1 MANYGQLLVDFE
13 PEKESIY
20 KHMVEYFNHPVLHKI
35 KDVETFSVYMAK
47 LYCLLSNECR
57 YIVVF
62 VEKDVNP
69 PGSQKQ
75 LDNMFW
81 VSFQTRTMAD
91 NHDIPPHSYEPR
103 MYEPL
108 NVLLKRTEVL
118 PGNSIYDC
126 DKYSI
131 SVTLLH
137 EDETITNSYQ
147 DIGTIVGALETFQT
161 IITFK

>member
-1 MANYGQLLVDFE
+1 
-13 PEKESIY
+13 
-20 KHMVEYFNHPVLHKI
+20 
-35 KDVETFSVYMAK
+35 
-47 LYCLLSNECR
+47 
-57 YIVVF
+57 
-62 VEKDVNP
+62 
-69 PGSQKQ
+69 
-75 LDNMFW
+75 
-81 VSFQTRTMAD
+81 
-91 NHDIPPHSYEPR
+91 
-103 MYEPL
+103 L